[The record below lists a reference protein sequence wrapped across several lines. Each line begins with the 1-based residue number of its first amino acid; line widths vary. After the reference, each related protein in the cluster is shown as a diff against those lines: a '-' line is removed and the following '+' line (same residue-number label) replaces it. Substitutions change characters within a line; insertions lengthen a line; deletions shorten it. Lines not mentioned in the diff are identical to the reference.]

1 MNEKCNVDLLI
12 IEVDGQR
19 QVIELRKFLSIDE
32 NNIEKELVEN
42 PAQYAY
48 YASVLGWYENLYSRV
63 ENEIE
68 VIEAKKDLEIRKEGG
83 GELKEREVRSKLLL
97 DKELMEKKE
106 YLFQIDEVVR
116 RLRALVKG
124 IEKKGDRL
132 AQLYSRWKLMGLKE
146 GGL

>member
-1 MNEKCNVDLLI
+1 MNEKCSVDLLV

-19 QVIELRKFLSIDE
+19 QVIELRHFLSIDE
-32 NNIEKELVEN
+32 NSIEKELIEN

-63 ENEIE
+63 EDEIA
-68 VIEAKKDLEIRKEGG
+68 VLEAKKDLEIRQEGG
-83 GELKEREVRSKLLL
+83 GELKEREVRSRLLL
-97 DKELMEKKE
+97 DRELREKKE

-116 RLRALVKG
+116 KLRALVKG

-132 AQLYSRWKLMGLKE
+132 AQLYSKWKLMGLKE